1 MPAVSFLSFPFSF
14 FFLLS
19 LLSLSLI
26 HTHTFAFAYSTAMQQ
41 QQQQQRVSL
50 HRGSS
55 CPSLL
60 ATMPTATTTAHGY
73 SSISLASDLYG
84 HHSVDSQRVSMSS
97 LIDPHQHNDQQQQQQ
112 QHHHHHHPHRRSS
125 PTGSC
130 HHLQQC
136 PLTEENLKQHTLKVW
151 IMCCTFFFVSLK
163 LITR

>member
-1 MPAVSFLSFPFSF
+1 M
-14 FFLLS
+14 
-19 LLSLSLI
+19 
-26 HTHTFAFAYSTAMQQ
+26 
-41 QQQQQRVSL
+41 QQQQRVSL

-84 HHSVDSQRVSMSS
+84 HHSADSQRVSMSS
-97 LIDPHQHNDQQQQQQ
+97 FIDPHQYNDHQQQH
-112 QHHHHHHPHRRSS
+112 HHHHHHPHRRSS
-125 PTGSC
+125 PTSSC

-151 IMCCTFFFVSLK
+151 IMCTSLF
-163 LITR
+163 LLN

>member
-1 MPAVSFLSFPFSF
+1 MPAVSFLSFPFF
-14 FFLLS
+14 FFSCSLFLLFS
-19 LLSLSLI
+19 
-26 HTHTFAFAYSTAMQQ
+26 HPHVHNFAFAYSTTM

-97 LIDPHQHNDQQQQQQ
+97 LIDPHQHADQQQQQ

-151 IMCCTFFFVSLK
+151 IMCCTFFCFS
-163 LITR
+163 